1 MLGPMAPP
9 APAAESHERRS
20 QRPRGLY
27 VLTCAR
33 SSDTHVFL
41 KRAILHGFKSF
52 ADRTEF
58 EFGPGVTSIV
68 GPNGCGKSNLL
79 DAVRWVLGEQSARS
93 LRGDR
98 MLDVIFSGSRT
109 RKPANFAEVSLIFD
123 NSKGILR
130 SDLPEVSVSRVL
142 YRSGESEYRLNGAAC
157 RLRDIR
163 ELLLDTG
170 VGVDAYSVIEQGRV
184 DQLLQASPVERR
196 EIFEEAAGI
205 SRYKIRRIEA
215 QRKLERTRENLAR
228 LQDIIEEVERRLRSV
243 KLAAG
248 KARSFL
254 ELDAKLREKRSSFAL
269 AEYHEL
275 ETQRVGAQAECD
287 ALIAAIQESR
297 ATLAAHDATAAELGQ
312 SLQDQ
317 DDRIQSADAALNTDR
332 SRLGTLAERVVQ
344 SRRRIGELQ
353 AALQRAHDRAVEN
366 AAQKTALEDRSAH
379 MLSALRSAV
388 EIEQATEARLG
399 ELRTVRES
407 AERRL
412 ADARRDLDQQR
423 AAAFEAARRSSLIQ
437 SELAQLESQA
447 QRLSAALERLT
458 GRRADVD
465 REQAAVEGRAA
476 GLREQAAALGERQA
490 ALATQLHAD
499 DKLAET
505 LNGEAVQLDGEISNA
520 KENRSAIISRL
531 SLLEDMERRLDGVD
545 AGTRAV
551 LGWRSETASEAGG
564 VLGLVADVVRID
576 DPRIGALQPV
586 LATFETHVVVRGI
599 AAFVEECRRRGLPD
613 GSLRVIALDR
623 LRDRPIATGYETTPG
638 FIARAADWVQCR
650 DEIRPLADQLLGRVI
665 IVDTFERALRL
676 AEEALAGYSFV
687 SLDGWCVQA
696 DGRIARGVA
705 SAADGLISR
714 KAEIRQL
721 HSRRDEVEHGL
732 ALATRR
738 RLEVERAQSDLL
750 LRREATLQEIARVQR
765 RDAELRGEQARVGDE
780 AQRLEREARLLDG
793 DIGQARRQVDE
804 LQAQAGRLRDESA
817 ASSDELRG
825 REQSV
830 DQLARDLLALEAEA
844 ARIRQEILA
853 AEVEKGRA
861 AERRGAAEQVSADT
875 IARLQ
880 ALADEA
886 GRIAAEAETARA
898 QIAAS
903 EAEIQAAELE
913 QAALSD
919 QLRVRED
926 ELVAMRVERQR
937 IKGEIEV
944 CGAETREIQRRI
956 EAGESALHEKQ
967 MAIRELEVKR
977 DALVGRIRDELD
989 IDLVERHADYRHAE
1003 QDWEAVRAEIGEL
1016 RAKIQRLGNVNL
1028 DAIQE
1033 LEELT
1038 PRYDHLTSQRAD
1050 LQDAIL
1056 RLEALIAELDAE
1068 SKARFSAAF
1077 AEIQANFQDLFRK
1090 LFGGGKADI
1099 VLENPEQPL
1108 ECGIE
1113 VIARPPGKEPQSIS
1127 LLSGGER
1134 TMTAVALLL
1143 AVFRSRPSPFAILD
1157 EVDAA
1162 LDEANTDR
1170 FNRVLQEF
1178 LSQSQFVV
1186 ITHSKR
1192 TMAGADVLYGVTME
1206 EPGVSKRVSVR
1217 FEERL
1222 STPVGA

>member
-1 MLGPMAPP
+1 
-9 APAAESHERRS
+9 
-20 QRPRGLY
+20 
-27 VLTCAR
+27 
-33 SSDTHVFL
+33 VFL

-58 EFGPGVTSIV
+58 DFGPGVTSIV

-79 DAVRWVLGEQSARS
+79 DAVRWVLGEQSAKS

-109 RKPANFAEVSLIFD
+109 RKPANFAEVSLVFD
-123 NSKGILR
+123 NSRGILR
-130 SDLPEVSVSRVL
+130 SDLPEVAVGRVL

-157 RLRDIR
+157 RLKDIR

-184 DQLLQASPVERR
+184 DQLLQASPIERR

-205 SRYKIRRIEA
+205 SRYKLRRIEA

-228 LQDIIEEVERRLRSV
+228 LQDIIDEIERRLRSV

-275 ETQRVGAQAECD
+275 ETRRGGAQAECD
-287 ALIAAIQESR
+287 TLLEAIHASR
-297 ATLAAHDATAAELGQ
+297 AALAEHDAAAVELSQ
-312 SLQDQ
+312 SLQNQ
-317 DDRIQSADAALNTDR
+317 DDRIQSADASLNVDR
-332 SRLGTLAERVVQ
+332 SRLGALEERVVQ
-344 SRRRIGELQ
+344 SRRRVGELQ
-353 AALQRAHDRAVEN
+353 ASLQRARDRAIEH
-366 AAQKTALEDRSAH
+366 ASQKTALEERSAS
-379 MLSALRSAV
+379 MLTALQSAI
-388 EIEQATEARLG
+388 EIECAAEARLG
-399 ELRTVRES
+399 ELREVRES
-407 AERRL
+407 VERRL
-412 ADARRDLDQQR
+412 ADARRELDEQR
-423 AAAFEAARRSSLIQ
+423 TAAFEAARRSSLIQ
-437 SELAQLESQA
+437 SELTQLETQA
-447 QRLSAALERLT
+447 QRLSAALARLT
-458 GRRADVD
+458 SRRSEIDH
-465 REQAAVEGRAA
+465 EQAVVEGRAA
-476 GLREQAAALGERQA
+476 GLREQGSALGLRQTE
-490 ALATQLHAD
+490 LSTQLHAD
-499 DKLAET
+499 DKRAEA
-505 LNGEAVQLDGEISNA
+505 LNAEAAQLDAEISSG
-520 KENRSAIISRL
+520 KESRSAIISRL
-531 SLLEDMERRLDGVD
+531 SLLEDMELRLEGVD

-551 LGWRSETASEAGG
+551 LGWRSEAAPEAGG
-564 VLGLVADVVRID
+564 VLGLVADLVRID
-576 DPRIGALQPV
+576 DPRVGVLQPV
-586 LATFETHVVVRGI
+586 LATFETHVVVRGMT
-599 AAFVEECRRRGLPD
+599 AFVDECRQRGLPD
-613 GSLRVIALDR
+613 GSLRVVALDR
-623 LRDRPIATGYETTPG
+623 LRDKPIATGYESTPG
-638 FIARAADWVQCR
+638 FIARAADWALCR
-650 DEIRPLADQLLGRVI
+650 DEIRPLADQLLARVI
-665 IVDTFERALRL
+665 IVDTFARALRL
-676 AEEALAGYSFV
+676 AEEALAGYVFV
-687 SLDGWCVQA
+687 SLDGWCVHA
-696 DGRIARGVA
+696 DGRVARGVA

-721 HSRRDEVEHGL
+721 HSRQDEVEHGL

-738 RLEVERAQSDLL
+738 RLEVERVQSDLL

-765 RDAELRGEQARVGDE
+765 QDAELRGELARVGDE
-780 AQRLEREARLLDG
+780 QQRLERETRLLDG
-793 DIGQARRQVDE
+793 ELGQTRRQIDE

-817 ASSDELRG
+817 SSSDELRG

-830 DQLARDLLALEAEA
+830 DQLAQDLLAFEAEV
-844 ARIRQEILA
+844 ARVRQEILA

-861 AERRGAAEQVSADT
+861 TERRGAAEHVSADT
-875 IARLQ
+875 VARVR

-886 GRIAAEAETARA
+886 ERIAAEAEDARV
-898 QIAAS
+898 QIVAS

-913 QAALSD
+913 QAALRD
-919 QLRVRED
+919 HIRVRED
-926 ELVAMRVERQR
+926 GLIAMRVERQQ
-937 IKGEIEV
+937 IKGEIET
-944 CGAETREIQRRI
+944 CGAEARELQKRI

-977 DALVGRIRDELD
+977 DALAGRIKEELD
-989 IDLVERHADYRHAE
+989 IDLAERHAGYQHAA

-1050 LQDAIL
+1050 LQDAVL

-1068 SKARFSAAF
+1068 SKARFSGAF
-1077 AEIQANFQDLFRK
+1077 AQIQINFQDLFRK

-1113 VIARPPGKEPQSIS
+1113 IIARPPGKEPQSIS

>member
-1 MLGPMAPP
+1 M
-9 APAAESHERRS
+9 
-20 QRPRGLY
+20 
-27 VLTCAR
+27 
-33 SSDTHVFL
+33 FL
-41 KRAILHGFKSF
+41 KRAVLHGFKSF

-58 EFGPGVTSIV
+58 EFGPGITSIV

-79 DAVRWVLGEQSARS
+79 DAVRWVLGEQSAKS

-98 MLDVIFSGSRT
+98 MMDVIFSGSRT
-109 RKPANFAEVSLIFD
+109 RKPANFAEVSLVFD
-123 NSKGILR
+123 NSRGILR
-130 SDLPEVSVSRVL
+130 SDLPEVAVGRVL
-142 YRSGESEYRLNGAAC
+142 YRSGESEYRLNGTAC
-157 RLRDIR
+157 RLKDVR

-184 DQLLQASPVERR
+184 DQLLQASPTERR

-205 SRYKIRRIEA
+205 SRYKLRRLEA

-228 LQDIIEEVERRLRSV
+228 LQDIIEEIERRLRSV

-254 ELDAKLREKRSSFAL
+254 ELDAKLRERRSSFAL

-275 ETQRVGAQAECD
+275 ESQRSAGQAACD
-287 ALIAAIQESR
+287 ELHEAIQDTR
-297 ATLAAHDATAAELGQ
+297 ASLAQHDANAMELAQ
-312 SLQDQ
+312 SLQAHDE
-317 DDRIQSADAALNTDR
+317 RIQTADAALNADR
-332 SRLGTLAERVVQ
+332 SRLGALEERVVQ
-344 SRRRIGELQ
+344 SRRRVLELQ
-353 AALQRAHDRAVEN
+353 ASMQRAHDRALEN
-366 AAQKTALEDRSAH
+366 VAQKNSLEARSAS
-379 MLSALRSAV
+379 MLAALQSAIDV
-388 EIEQATEARLG
+388 EQTAEVRLA
-399 ELRTVRES
+399 ELRVAREL

-423 AAAFEAARRSSLIQ
+423 TAAFEVARRSSLIQ
-437 SELAQLESQA
+437 SELTQLDSQVHRLNGTIE
-447 QRLSAALERLT
+447 RLS
-458 GRRADVD
+458 GRRSEIDGERSTV
-465 REQAAVEGRAA
+465 EQRAA
-476 GLREQAAALGERQA
+476 GLHQQASALTERQTELSA
-490 ALATQLHAD
+490 QLHAD
-499 DKLAET
+499 DKRSEELVADAT
-505 LNGEAVQLDGEISNA
+505 QLDADITSA
-520 KENRSAIISRL
+520 KESRSAIISRL
-531 SLLEDMERRLDGVD
+531 SLLQDMERRLEGVE

-551 LGWRSETASEAGG
+551 LGWRSDAEPEAGG
-564 VLGLVADVVRID
+564 ALGLVADLLRID
-576 DPRIGALQPV
+576 DPRVGALQPV
-586 LATFETHVVVRGI
+586 LATFETHVVVREM
-599 AAFVEECRRRGLPD
+599 ALFVDASQRRGLPD
-613 GSLRVIALDR
+613 GSLRVVALDR
-623 LRDRPIATGYETTPG
+623 LRDKPIASGYETTPG
-638 FIARAADWVQCR
+638 FIARAADWAQCS

-665 IVDTFERALRL
+665 IVDTLERALRL
-676 AEEALAGYSFV
+676 AEEALAGYVFV
-687 SLDGWCVQA
+687 SLDGWCVRA

-721 HSRRDEVEHGL
+721 RARQDEVEHGL
-732 ALATRR
+732 AVATRR
-738 RLEVERAQSDLL
+738 RLEIERAQSDLL
-750 LRREATLQEIARVQR
+750 LRRQATLQEIARLQR
-765 RDAELRGEQARVGDE
+765 QDAELRGELARAGDE
-780 AQRLEREARLLDG
+780 QQRLERESRLLNAEL
-793 DIGQARRQVDE
+793 GQTQRQVDE
-804 LQAQAGRLRDESA
+804 HRTQAQRLRDEST
-817 ASSDELRG
+817 ASGEELRG

-830 DQLARDLLALEAEA
+830 DQLAQDLLGLEAEA
-844 ARIRQEILA
+844 ARVRQEILA

-861 AERRGAAEQVSADT
+861 TERRNAAEQASADT
-875 IARLQ
+875 VARLK

-886 GRIAAEAETARA
+886 GRIAAEAEDARV
-898 QIAAS
+898 QISAS
-903 EAEIQAAELE
+903 EAEIEAAELD
-913 QAALSD
+913 QATLRD
-919 QLRVRED
+919 QIRLRED
-926 ELVAMRVERQR
+926 ELVSMRVERQHL
-937 IKGEIEV
+937 KGEIES
-944 CGAETREIQRRI
+944 CGAESRELQRRI
-956 EAGESALHEKQ
+956 EAGESSLHERQ

-977 DALVGRIRDELD
+977 DALVGRIKEELD
-989 IDLVERHADYRHAE
+989 IDLVERHAGYQHAE
-1003 QDWEAVRAEIGEL
+1003 QDWESVRAEINEL
-1016 RAKIQRLGNVNL
+1016 RTKIQRLGNVNL

-1038 PRYDHLTSQRAD
+1038 PRYDHLTAQRAD

-1068 SKARFSAAF
+1068 SKSRFSTAF
-1077 AEIQANFQDLFRK
+1077 AQIQTNFQDLFRK

-1113 VIARPPGKEPQSIS
+1113 IVARPPGKEPQTIA

-1222 STPVGA
+1222 STPVEA